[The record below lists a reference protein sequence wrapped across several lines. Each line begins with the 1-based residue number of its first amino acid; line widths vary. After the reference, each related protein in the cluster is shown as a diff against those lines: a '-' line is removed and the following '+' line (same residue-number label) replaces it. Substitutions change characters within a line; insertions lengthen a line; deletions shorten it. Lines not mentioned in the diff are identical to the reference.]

1 MNEIVFL
8 NLIDANISNLFF
20 FFLNLGRRVTLM
32 IYACYIKG
40 VTLGF

>member
-8 NLIDANISNLFF
+8 NLIDANILNLFF
-20 FFLNLGRRVTLM
+20 LNHGRRVTLM